1 MQDHNFSGA
10 RKGNRQVDSKASPPL
25 TETSFYI
32 LLSLKDGQ
40 RHGYEMIQW
49 VRKFTNGEV
58 ELQGG
63 TVYNCLLRM
72 EREGLVRLTLEENRR
87 KYYALTKQGE
97 TVLRAECLRLER
109 MYENSKNLPW
119 KGNR

>member
-1 MQDHNFSGA
+1 MQGHNLLEIQKENGQIHA
-10 RKGNRQVDSKASPPL
+10 RTTSPL

-32 LLSLKDGQ
+32 LLSLKDGP
-40 RHGYEMIQW
+40 RHGYEMIHW
-49 VRKFTNGEV
+49 VRTFTDGEV

-72 EREGLVRLTLEENRR
+72 EREGLVRMVREETRR
-87 KYYALTKQGE
+87 KYYALTEQGE
-97 TVLRAECLRLER
+97 TVLRLECLRLER

-119 KGNR
+119 KGKR

>member
-1 MQDHNFSGA
+1 MPGHNLSGTQKENGQIHA
-10 RKGNRQVDSKASPPL
+10 KMASPL

-32 LLSLKDGQ
+32 LLSLKEGP

-49 VRKFTNGEV
+49 VRKFTDGEV

-72 EREGLVRLTLEENRR
+72 EREGLVSMVREETRR
-87 KYYALTKQGE
+87 KYYALTEQGE
-97 TVLRAECLRLER
+97 TVLHLECLRLER

-119 KGNR
+119 KGKR